1 MPISLNN
8 HETRITALENSTS
21 SGSGVSTN
29 IGAGRVNLKIAS
41 DLSTFTALITASN
54 GSEVPLIS
62 IVTGSNSNGY
72 MVVKDIYNDKTFSIR
87 LGTDS
92 DRNIYL
98 TKDDNKAYRV
108 SITPLG
114 GYSGNIT
121 CSIATSLPAYYIK
134 FTPWI
139 YDQRTTTTGTSTTSI
154 GTLYVSEAQTT
165 SNTLV
170 LEYSGNVS
178 SNLDKLYIFCMN
190 SGGKSYVHLGVN
202 GQALAKI
209 HKKITVTRKVN
220 GGSAITDTY
229 TFDSDGRLALT
240 SGSALSFIGIARG
253 AVVEFTISTT

>member
-1 MPISLNN
+1 MAFSLNN
-8 HETRITALENSTS
+8 HETRIRALENSAS
-21 SGSGVSTN
+21 NGSGVSVN
-29 IGAGRVNLKIAS
+29 IGTGRVNLKIAS

-72 MVVKDIYNDKTFSIR
+72 MVVKDIYNDKTFSVR

-98 TKDDNKAYRV
+98 TKDDNKTYRV

-121 CSIATSLPAYYIK
+121 CSIVASLPAYYIK
-134 FTPWI
+134 FTPWV
-139 YDQRTTTTGTSTTSI
+139 YDQRTITTGTNTTSI

-170 LEYSGNVS
+170 LKYSGNVS
-178 SNLDKLYIFCMN
+178 SNLDKLAISCMN
-190 SGGKSYVHLGVN
+190 AGGKSYVHLQVN
-202 GQALAKI
+202 GRELANI

-220 GGSAITDTY
+220 GGSAIANTY
-229 TFDSDGRLALT
+229 TFDSDSGLTLT
-240 SGSALSFIGIARG
+240 SGSALSFIGIAHG
-253 AVVEFTISTT
+253 DVVELTISTD